1 MDNSERKLTH
11 YLHSMNLHNLRM
23 EMETSQANQHF

>member
-11 YLHSMNLHNLRM
+11 YLHSMNFHKLRK
-23 EMETSQANQHF
+23 EMGNFAS